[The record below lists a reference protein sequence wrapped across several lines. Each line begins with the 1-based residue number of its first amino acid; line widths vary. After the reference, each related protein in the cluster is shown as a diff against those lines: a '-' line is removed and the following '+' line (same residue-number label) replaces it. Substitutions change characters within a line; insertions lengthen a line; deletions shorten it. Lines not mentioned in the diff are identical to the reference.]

1 MQMNIFLKDKPLA
14 FEENSV
20 IAGKEKP
27 TTVIFHGALSVKLG
41 IFHGGWVGRWQADY
55 DHTRIYKLQS
65 FTPVTEPIIG
75 VVRSM
80 SVCLPH
86 RGFRCPIISE

>member
-27 TTVIFHGALSVKLG
+27 TTVIFHGALSVKTG
-41 IFHGGWVGRWQADY
+41 YFSWRMGGEVA
-55 DHTRIYKLQS
+55 
-65 FTPVTEPIIG
+65 
-75 VVRSM
+75 
-80 SVCLPH
+80 SVL
-86 RGFRCPIISE
+86 